1 MLVTYLLRNFT
12 ENSVRTS
19 TDDALDAALQAWEN
33 MEKRYN
39 LYIAIPLDKVN
50 LDELPSRNWYNQ
62 LELSSQYLLYSLRLD
77 QYSYQPASGVVNVK
91 YKVHIVTSQE
101 DFIAYI
107 QACELN
113 VDLGELFNDSDSD
126 QIQGQV

>member
-1 MLVTYLLRNFT
+1 MTYLLKNFT
-12 ENSVRTS
+12 ESSVKTT
-19 TDDALDAALQAWEN
+19 TDDALDAMLQAWEI
-33 MEKRYN
+33 MEKHRN

-62 LELSSQYLLYSLRLD
+62 LEFNSQYLLYSLRLD
-77 QYSYQPASGVVNVK
+77 QYSYQPASGVVNIK

-107 QACELN
+107 QACELKA
-113 VDLGELFNDSDSD
+113 DLGELFHGNSE
-126 QIQGQV
+126 QL

>member
-1 MLVTYLLRNFT
+1 
-12 ENSVRTS
+12 
-19 TDDALDAALQAWEN
+19 
-33 MEKRYN
+33 MEKHYN
-39 LYIAIPLDKVN
+39 LYIATPLDKVN

-62 LELSSQYLLYSLRLD
+62 LELNSQYLLYSLRLD

-113 VDLGELFNDSDSD
+113 VDLGELFNDNDSE
-126 QIQGQV
+126 QIQSYV

>member
-1 MLVTYLLRNFT
+1 MTFLFKNFS
-12 ENSVRTS
+12 ENRVKTT
-19 TDDALDAALQAWEN
+19 TDKALDAIVQVWEH
-33 MEKRYN
+33 MHKHQN

-62 LELSSQYLLYSLRLD
+62 LELNSQYLLYSLRLD

-91 YKVHIVTSQE
+91 YRVHIVTSQE

-113 VDLGELFNDSDSD
+113 VDLGELFNDDNRD
-126 QIQGQV
+126 

>member
-1 MLVTYLLRNFT
+1 MRD
-12 ENSVRTS
+12 S
-19 TDDALDAALQAWEN
+19 TDDTLDAILQAWEN
-33 MEKRYN
+33 MENHRN

-62 LELSSQYLLYSLRLD
+62 LEFNSQYLLYSLRLD

-113 VDLGELFNDSDSD
+113 VDLGELFHGNSD

>member
-1 MLVTYLLRNFT
+1 MLVTYLLKNFT
-12 ENSVRTS
+12 ENSVKT
-19 TDDALDAALQAWEN
+19 TADDSLDAILQAWEN
-33 MEKRYN
+33 MEKHRN
-39 LYIAIPLDKVN
+39 LYIAIPLNKVN

-62 LELSSQYLLYSLRLD
+62 LELNSQYLLYSLRLD

-113 VDLGELFNDSDSD
+113 VDLGELFHGNSE
-126 QIQGQV
+126 QL

>member
-1 MLVTYLLRNFT
+1 MTYLLKNFT
-12 ENSVRTS
+12 ESNVKTT

-33 MEKRYN
+33 MEKHYN

-50 LDELPSRNWYNQ
+50 LDELPARNWYNQ
-62 LELSSQYLLYSLRLD
+62 LELNSQYLLYSLRLD

-91 YKVHIVTSQE
+91 YKVHIVTNQE

-113 VDLGELFNDSDSD
+113 VDLGELFNDNNRNE
-126 QIQGQV
+126 IHGQV

>member
-1 MLVTYLLRNFT
+1 MTYLLKNFT
-12 ENSVRTS
+12 ESSVRTS
-19 TDDALDAALQAWEN
+19 TDDALDAILQAWEN
-33 MEKRYN
+33 MEKHHN
-39 LYIAIPLDKVN
+39 LYIAIPLDKIN

-62 LELSSQYLLYSLRLD
+62 LEFNSQYLLYSLRLD

-113 VDLGELFNDSDSD
+113 VDLGELFHGNSE
-126 QIQGQV
+126 QL

>member
-1 MLVTYLLRNFT
+1 MRN
-12 ENSVRTS
+12 S
-19 TDDALDAALQAWEN
+19 TDDVLDAILQSWKL
-33 MEKRYN
+33 MEKHRN

-62 LELSSQYLLYSLRLD
+62 LELNSQYLLYSLRLD

-113 VDLGELFNDSDSD
+113 VDLGELFHDSSE
-126 QIQGQV
+126 QI

>member
-1 MLVTYLLRNFT
+1 
-12 ENSVRTS
+12 
-19 TDDALDAALQAWEN
+19 
-33 MEKRYN
+33 MEKHRN

-62 LELSSQYLLYSLRLD
+62 LEFNSQYLLYSLRLD

-91 YKVHIVTSQE
+91 YIVHIVTSQE

-113 VDLGELFNDSDSD
+113 ADLGELFHGNSE
-126 QIQGQV
+126 QL

>member
-1 MLVTYLLRNFT
+1 MLVTYLLKNFT
-12 ENSVRTS
+12 ENSMRNS
-19 TDDALDAALQAWEN
+19 IDDALDALIQAWEI
-33 MEKRYN
+33 MEKHYN

-50 LDELPSRNWYNQ
+50 LDELPDRNYYNQ
-62 LELSSQYLLYSLRLD
+62 LELNSQYLLYSLRLD

-91 YKVHIVTSQE
+91 YKVHTVTSQE

-113 VDLGELFNDSDSD
+113 ADLGELFNDNNRN
-126 QIQGQV
+126 

>member
-1 MLVTYLLRNFT
+1 
-12 ENSVRTS
+12 
-19 TDDALDAALQAWEN
+19 
-33 MEKRYN
+33 MEKHRN

-50 LDELPSRNWYNQ
+50 LDELPTRNWYNQ

-77 QYSYQPASGVVNVK
+77 QYSYQPASGVINFK
-91 YKVHIVTSQE
+91 YKVHVVTSQE

-113 VDLGELFNDSDSD
+113 VDLGELFNDNDSE
-126 QIQGQV
+126 QIHGQV